1 MESQS
6 NNTPLIVVVG
16 ETASGKSSLS
26 LLLAQRFSGEIIAAD
41 SRTVYKGMDVGTAK
55 PTLAERSQVPHH
67 LLDIANPD
75 QPVTAAQYKA
85 LAQAAIAEVG
95 GRGRLPF
102 LVGGTGLYV
111 DAVLFDFA
119 FRRPP
124 DPDQRRELQLLSIE
138 ELQARL
144 LEAGIPL
151 PTNERNQ
158 RHLVRQLETNGE
170 VALSQELR
178 PNTLVLG
185 LQADR
190 EVLRDRIE
198 ERTEAMF
205 AAGLE
210 QEVRRLSRE
219 YGWQIP
225 AMQTIGYQEFEPYF
239 AGKRTL
245 AEVKQEIVRNTV
257 RYAKRQRSWFK
268 RNKSIKYICNSDEA
282 VDSITTFLN
291 K

>member
-6 NNTPLIVVVG
+6 NNTPLIVIVG

-26 LLLAQRFSGEIIAAD
+26 LQLAQRFSGEIIAAD

-55 PTLAERSQVPHH
+55 PTVAERSRVPHH

-75 QPVTAAQYKA
+75 QPITAARYKL

-124 DPDQRRELQLLSIE
+124 DPAQRRELQLLSVE

-151 PTNERNQ
+151 PANEHNQ
-158 RHLVRQLETNGE
+158 RHLIRQLETNGE

-185 LQADR
+185 LQVDR
-190 EVLRDRIE
+190 EALRNRIV

-205 AAGLE
+205 TAGLE

-225 AMQTIGYQEFEPYF
+225 AMQTIGYQEFETYF
-239 AGKRTL
+239 VGNRTL